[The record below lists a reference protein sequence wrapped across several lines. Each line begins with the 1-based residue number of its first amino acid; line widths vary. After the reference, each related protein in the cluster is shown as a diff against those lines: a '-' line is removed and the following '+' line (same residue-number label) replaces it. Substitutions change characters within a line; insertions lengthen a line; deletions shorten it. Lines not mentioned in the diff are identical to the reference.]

1 MVGFSALQVLR
12 MMHDRNA
19 TLAQLSTVLVEY
31 PSQLANIPVAAKP
44 PLESLVRLNQLMR
57 QATAELGDD
66 GRHLIRYSG
75 TENKIRVLVEHRDI
89 ETCRV
94 WVSHFAAAIR
104 DEIG

>member
-1 MVGFSALQVLR
+1 

-19 TLAQLSTVLVEY
+19 TLAQLSAVLNEY
-31 PSQLANIPVAAKP
+31 PTQLANIPISSKP
-44 PLESLVRLNQLMR
+44 PLDSLPKLKKLMNK
-57 QATAELGDD
+57 ATADLGED

-75 TENKIRVLVEHRDI
+75 TENKIRVLVEHREI

-94 WVSHFAAAIR
+94 WVSQFAAAIR